1 MSVEP
6 QPSAFAMDRKEKSDR
21 KAARAAARHTAFVR
35 RPVAAGLVLFALLA
49 LAAFLGAVAIGP
61 LSIPLDRI
69 FAVVRDALSGVPAP
83 VTGVGLREKVVV
95 LDVRLPRAVVGALVG
110 AGTAVAGALMQGVF
124 RNALADPGLVGV
136 APGAALAAVAW
147 VVFGAAL
154 APVLPQAAQGLGMAL
169 AAFAGGL
176 LTTLVIARLA
186 TKDGQTSVATLL
198 FAGLAL
204 GALASAGTGVMV
216 FMASEQQ
223 TREFLFWTL
232 GSLGG
237 ATWSKA
243 ALTAPFVLG
252 LIALSPILARGLDA
266 MALGEAEAFH
276 VGIHVD
282 RLKRLAVLA
291 VAAGVGAAV
300 AAAGVVGFVGLMVP
314 HLARLVIGPGH
325 RALLPASALLGVAVV
340 LGADIL
346 ARMIAAPAELPLGVV
361 TALVGA
367 PFFLWL
373 LLGRRAF
380 AG

>member
-1 MSVEP
+1 MSAEP
-6 QPSAFAMDRKEKSDR
+6 LAMSPSL
-21 KAARAAARHTAFVR
+21 ARAPG
-35 RPVAAGLVLFALLA
+35 RPVTAGLVLFAVLA
-49 LAAFLGAVAIGP
+49 VAAFLGALAIGP
-61 LSIPLDRI
+61 FTIAPGRVLAILWDW
-69 FAVVRDALSGVPAP
+69 ATGAAAPA
-83 VTGVGLREKVVV
+83 GALRERIVV
-95 LDVRLPRAVVGALVG
+95 LDVRLPRAVLGALAG

-136 APGAALAAVAW
+136 APGAALAAVAF
-147 VVFGAAL
+147 VVFGGPL
-154 APVLPQAAQGLGMAL
+154 AVLLPGPLQAVGLPL

-176 LTTLVIARLA
+176 GTTLLIARLA
-186 TKDGQTSVATLL
+186 ERDGRTSVATLL

-216 FMASEQQ
+216 FLASEQQ

-237 ATWSKA
+237 ATWLKA
-243 ALTAPFVLG
+243 GLAAPFVL
-252 LIALSPILARGLDA
+252 ALVAASGVLARGLDA
-266 MALGEAEAFH
+266 LALGEAEAFH
-276 VGIHVD
+276 AGVAVE
-282 RLKRLAVLA
+282 RLKRIAILA
-291 VAAGVGAAV
+291 VAAGVGASV
-300 AAAGVVGFVGLMVP
+300 AAAGVIGFVGLVVP

-325 RALLPASALLGVAVV
+325 RALLPASALLGVAVL

-373 LLGRRAF
+373 LLRRRAF
-380 AG
+380 VG